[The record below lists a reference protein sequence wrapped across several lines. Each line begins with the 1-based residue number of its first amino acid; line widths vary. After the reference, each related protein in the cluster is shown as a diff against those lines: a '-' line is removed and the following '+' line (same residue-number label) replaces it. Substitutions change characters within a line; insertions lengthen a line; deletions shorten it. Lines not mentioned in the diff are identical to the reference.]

1 MHSSDSNDFQFS
13 NGGQRPNAERLR
25 IPENTPTPLEGF
37 RWKKKNITIYMETAD
52 PKLKNRINN
61 LYYSIH
67 SSPTRTSSEVVVYE
81 TKITELLEDLETVV
95 GRDSVAAIEKIVEI
109 EYMLNKR
116 NFMIKAK
123 R

>member
-1 MHSSDSNDFQFS
+1 MALN
-13 NGGQRPNAERLR
+13 
-25 IPENTPTPLEGF
+25 ENE
-37 RWKKKNITIYMETAD
+37 
-52 PKLKNRINN
+52 
-61 LYYSIH
+61 
-67 SSPTRTSSEVVVYE
+67 
-81 TKITELLEDLETVV
+81 ELLEDLETVV